1 MVLDIQILAFND
13 GVNGLEYPQTVAHGV
28 YADLSEIT
36 LVEVY
41 QHVAGNIVIWETTV
55 SWKRLFR
62 QIQLLRSSYRADER
76 QGVLPWKYTA
86 YLPKPSVVTQ
96 RATLSTSHSR
106 TLLAVDENGFSS

>member
-1 MVLDIQILAFND
+1 MSKRRLSVTVEELTWRHIVVLDIQILAFND

-55 SWKRLFR
+55 S
-62 QIQLLRSSYRADER
+62 
-76 QGVLPWKYTA
+76 
-86 YLPKPSVVTQ
+86 
-96 RATLSTSHSR
+96 
-106 TLLAVDENGFSS
+106 